1 MDVTITARLTNWF
14 QYQQGERRDIE
25 VTFPISREEMRTA
38 LKSIGVDGVR
48 AKHTILT
55 GYDSNLSGFCHC
67 LTQYDSVDEVNYLA
81 RLLSGLS
88 ESELDTF
95 QAVLDYGEHNQCA
108 ADLIDLAL
116 NLEHYE
122 LHPGVDTD
130 EELGRIY
137 VDFNEAIEV
146 PENILPY
153 FDYEAYGRDMRL
165 NEGGCFVNGG
175 YLTKSGQYQER
186 YHGPE
191 DIPPEYRVFSYPKL
205 TIREKLNAYKEVT
218 GRAAPDNTRP
228 APEQGHENR

>member
-14 QYQQGERRDIE
+14 QYQQGEHQDIE

-137 VDFNEAIEV
+137 ADFDSSIEI
-146 PENILPY
+146 PENVLPY
-153 FDYEAYGRDMRL
+153 FDY
-165 NEGGCFVNGG
+165 
-175 YLTKSGQYQER
+175 
-186 YHGPE
+186 
-191 DIPPEYRVFSYPKL
+191 
-205 TIREKLNAYKEVT
+205 
-218 GRAAPDNTRP
+218 
-228 APEQGHENR
+228 